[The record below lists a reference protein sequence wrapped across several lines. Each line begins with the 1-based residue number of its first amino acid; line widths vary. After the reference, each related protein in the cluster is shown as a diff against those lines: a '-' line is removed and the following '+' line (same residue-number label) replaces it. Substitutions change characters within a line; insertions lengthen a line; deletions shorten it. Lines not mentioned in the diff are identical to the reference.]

1 MKITKGFW
9 LNCMANNLLYLSLK
23 LDVQARQKESTDVN
37 FVKSTPTPL
46 PKKQDLKELFDKFEL
61 DLKQLVTDFP
71 QYQQL
76 SEQLQT
82 MIPKLKQSSSN
93 AEELLKAY
101 RRILSCFQQYELNIF
116 SSTDSSCFI
125 VTAKDDYVLIHPI
138 NQKLLSKN
146 NSDSKKT
153 KFISQICRLN
163 EILRSENRQPT
174 QDELIAIQ
182 VATQLVQD
190 GKHIDFHYRH
200 WETSGFRDIQT
211 YMSITDPGEGHIY
224 GTASKLDYLK
234 GVIVH
239 IEHLERGNQD
249 RQQIESYRI
258 PNIKTTA
265 RVRLCIGSDASIS
278 SYIGRPIFENGFEP
292 GLLKTVNTVASACSE
307 MFGLGLA
314 ECKIAIEGMT
324 ATEAIKFMQCI
335 SGAVR
340 RDRHIQCLSAAFNI
354 NTAVFDDRCLSH
366 RWVKER
372 FEIGL
377 LGIELA
383 KAGGFDKVTWDG
395 SSNSYPSTCILE
407 QLSHEQSLQLVHFA
421 HEVGLLTYF
430 SAGFRYDHLPLA
442 VYTGVDG
449 VGVGGAQ
456 ILRYMDKTT
465 GYHGPFKP
473 ENITEILHIR
483 DEAANEWLG
492 QSATLLSR
500 LDRMF
505 YEGSISV
512 DDNKSRLELFEAV
525 KTKHQKACYQLL
537 DSLEH
542 IRQIGCDLEHPL
554 IEWGKRL
561 IVTGEK
567 SLLAQTKNAQE
578 WKIFVQLIEKA
589 IKIHDIEL
597 LADELKSTQPTVP
610 PANSAVVAQFN
621 SPRSEAA

>member
-9 LNCMANNLLYLSLK
+9 LNCMANSLLDAISQLRI
-23 LDVQARQKESTDVN
+23 QAIQKEFTDET
-37 FVKSTPTPL
+37 FVQLTPSSL
-46 PKKQDLKELFDKFEL
+46 PKKQSLKELLDEVEL
-61 DLKQLVTDFP
+61 NIQQLVIDFP
-71 QYQQL
+71 SLQIL
-76 SEQLQT
+76 SEKLQA
-82 MIPKLKQSSSN
+82 IVPKLKQSSSD
-93 AEELLKAY
+93 AEELLRSY
-101 RRILSCFQQYELNIF
+101 RDALSLFKQYGLNIF
-116 SSTDSSCFI
+116 SPTGSSCFVI
-125 VTAKDDYVLIHPI
+125 TAKDDYVFIHLI
-138 NQKLLSKN
+138 NQQQILKD
-146 NSDSKKT
+146 DSKKAE
-153 KFISQICRLN
+153 FIQQICRLN

-174 QDELIAIQ
+174 KDELVAIQ
-182 VATQLVQD
+182 VATQFVRD
-190 GKHIDFHYRH
+190 SEPIDFRYRH
-200 WETSGFRDIQT
+200 WGTYGFRNIQT

-224 GTASKLDYLK
+224 GTANNLDYLR

-265 RVRLCIGSDASIS
+265 RVRLCIGSDAPIS

-292 GLLKTVNTVASACSE
+292 GLLKTVNTIASACSE
-307 MFGLGLA
+307 MFQLGLA
-314 ECKIAIEGMT
+314 ECKIAIEGIT

-354 NTAVFDDRCLSH
+354 NTAIFDDRSLPH
-366 RWVKER
+366 RWVKNR

-377 LGIELA
+377 LGVELA

-407 QLSHEQSLQLVHFA
+407 QLSHEQSLELVHKA

-430 SAGFRYDHLPLA
+430 SAGFRYHHLPLA

-456 ILRYMDKTT
+456 ILRFMDRTT
-465 GYHGPFKP
+465 GYHGPFKS
-473 ENITEILHIR
+473 ENITEILRIR

-492 QSATLLSR
+492 KSAALLSR

-512 DDNKSRLELFEAV
+512 EDNKSRLDLFEAV
-525 KTKHQKACYQLL
+525 KTKQQKACYQLL
-537 DSLEH
+537 NSLKH
-542 IRQIGCDLEHPL
+542 IRQIPCDQEHPL

-561 IVTGEK
+561 IIAGEK
-567 SLLAQTKNAQE
+567 SLQAQTKNAQE
-578 WKIFVQLIEKA
+578 WKIFVQLVEKA
-589 IKIHDIEL
+589 IRTNDIEL
-597 LADELKSTQPTVP
+597 LADELKSTTRPTVP
-610 PANSAVVAQFN
+610 PASSAVIAQFN
-621 SPRSEAA
+621 PPTSEAA